1 MANRRMI
8 PPWGALPLLAA
19 SLGWPGTAIPAK
31 PASAA
36 SAPIALSDRPA
47 PAPAAEARPAADP
60 SAVAGSNAQ
69 VTQAPDPKPLL
80 SDAFIAQ
87 NVLRVYLNHPASVS
101 VYNSRGQQVFH
112 LDTQRNAESIRL
124 QGITTGFVYL
134 VVRAGPVEMTKKL
147 VYMGK

>member
-1 MANRRMI
+1 MM
-8 PPWGALPLLAA
+8 PLWGALTLLAA
-19 SLGWPGTAIPAK
+19 SLGWPGTAVPAK
-31 PASAA
+31 PAT
-36 SAPIALSDRPA
+36 APIALSDRPA
-47 PAPAAEARPAADP
+47 AAQAAEAPAPADP
-60 SAVAGSNAQ
+60 SALPGSNAQ

-87 NVLRVYLNHPASVS
+87 SVLRVYLNHPASVS

-112 LDTQRNAESIRL
+112 LDTQKDAETIRL

-147 VYMGK
+147 VYTGK